1 MKQEINVPSFNIYD
15 MKEFMKR
22 FGIIFIVIGVLV
34 LSYAELAKLNNNV
47 FLLVS
52 AVFIMGGFVIYI
64 VLNNIL
70 D

>member
-1 MKQEINVPSFNIYD
+1 
-15 MKEFMKR
+15 MKELIKR
-22 FGIIFIVIGVLV
+22 SGIIFIVIGVLV
-34 LSYAELAKLNNNV
+34 LSYAELAKLNNNT

>member
-1 MKQEINVPSFNIYD
+1 MKQEINVSSFNIYD
-15 MKEFMKR
+15 MKEFIKR
-22 FGIIFIVIGVLV
+22 SGIIFIVIGVLV

>member
-1 MKQEINVPSFNIYD
+1 MKQEINVSSFNIYD
-15 MKEFMKR
+15 MKEFIKR
-22 FGIIFIVIGVLV
+22 SGIIFIVIGVLV
-34 LSYAELAKLNNNV
+34 LSYAEIAKLNNNV

-64 VLNNIL
+64 VLNNLL

>member
-1 MKQEINVPSFNIYD
+1 MKQEINVSLFNIYD
-15 MKEFMKR
+15 MKEFIKR
-22 FGIIFIVIGVLV
+22 SGIIFIVIGVLV

-64 VLNNIL
+64 VLNNIM